1 MKFDEF
7 ISEYGTRTL
16 HANGAKLMVSDNHW
30 ILIAGCDSELGQKV
44 QWDMIRADKNADDTL
59 DRMIEIYACL
69 VIGWSLEEKI
79 TPKKAV
85 SLIKEVPHLLPEI
98 MSFYQDR
105 GNFTK
110 P

>member
-1 MKFDEF
+1 
-7 ISEYGTRTL
+7 
-16 HANGAKLMVSDNHW
+16 
-30 ILIAGCDSELGQKV
+30 
-44 QWDMIRADKNADDTL
+44 
-59 DRMIEIYACL
+59 MIEIYACL